1 MGECC
6 KAKNVLIFCPSLLA
20 CTLYKA
26 VEVNLVLV
34 LGITSLTT
42 PFFSGPPLS
51 PGLRLGQWMRVVGLC
66 SCSVQMNHGLWEGWW
81 KDCTLPHGFVRLGLP
96 FLTTHISTTEPRLLQ
111 ARPTW
116 LAPTVGSRRPFRALE
131 VLFVYAT
138 LCPPCQE
145 WILLEMWHWMCGKST
160 SWTDARVHPHSHTT
174 PILTRHQVDHFQEI
188 WHFVSL
194 FFK

>member
-1 MGECC
+1 M
-6 KAKNVLIFCPSLLA
+6 
-20 CTLYKA
+20 
-26 VEVNLVLV
+26 LV

-81 KDCTLPHGFVRLGLP
+81 KDCTLPQGFIRPGLP
-96 FLTTHISTTEPRLLQ
+96 FLTAHISPTQPQLLQ
-111 ARPTW
+111 PIPTR
-116 LAPTVGSRRPFRALE
+116 LAPTPGSSRPFKALE

-138 LCPPCQE
+138 LCPPAPPPPQKL
-145 WILLEMWHWMCGKST
+145 ILLETWRWMCGKRT
-160 SWTDARVHPHSHTT
+160 SWKDARIYPHSHTT
-174 PILTRHQVDHFQEI
+174 PFLTRHQLDHFQEI

-194 FFK
+194 FFT